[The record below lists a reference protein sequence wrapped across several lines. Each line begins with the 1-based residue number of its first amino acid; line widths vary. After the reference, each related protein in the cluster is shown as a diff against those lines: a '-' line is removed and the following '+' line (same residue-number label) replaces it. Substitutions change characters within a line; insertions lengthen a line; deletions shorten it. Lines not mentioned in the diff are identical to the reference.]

1 MSEINEEDIS
11 CDRMMEKVAFIK
23 EKVEIFDKN
32 NLACQ
37 AIINLWRD
45 PNWTAAIANGK
56 RRERNE
62 LWKPILV
69 LSNLLF

>member
-37 AIINLWRD
+37 AIINL
-45 PNWTAAIANGK
+45 
-56 RRERNE
+56 
-62 LWKPILV
+62 
-69 LSNLLF
+69 